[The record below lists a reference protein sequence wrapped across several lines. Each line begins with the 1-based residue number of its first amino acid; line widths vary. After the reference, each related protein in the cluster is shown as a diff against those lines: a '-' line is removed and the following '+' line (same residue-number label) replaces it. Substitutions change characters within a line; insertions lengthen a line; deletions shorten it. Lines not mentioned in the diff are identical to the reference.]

1 VTSRPDV
8 GQCAAQATTP
18 GQPSGPGGDRVNA
31 PTNGRVEESGEI
43 LSHLALALIRHVRQ
57 LRHDG
62 LRVPALVDDLT
73 AFLAHCV
80 RSRLGAT
87 PLDAVSRAAHDGRV
101 ARRLLITKAEA
112 AEQLGVSVRT
122 IERLVAAGRLPMV
135 HVEGAARLRQ
145 ADLEAYVDSLV
156 TAPNPADQGADVG
169 PEDPQ
174 ATSAP

>member
-8 GQCAAQATTP
+8 GQREAQATAP
-18 GQPSGPGGDRVNA
+18 NQPLGLGADRAHA

-43 LSHLALALIRHVRQ
+43 LSHLATALIRHVRQ
-57 LRHDG
+57 LRHEG
-62 LRVPALVDDLT
+62 MRVPALVDELT
-73 AFLAHCV
+73 AFLVQCV
-80 RSRLGAT
+80 RSRLRTT
-87 PLDAVSRAAHDGRV
+87 PLDDPRGSNHDGRV
-101 ARRLLITKAEA
+101 AGRLLVTKAEA

-122 IERLVAAGRLPMV
+122 IERLVAAGRLPLV

-156 TAPNPADQGADVG
+156 TAPNPADQGADVH

-174 ATSAP
+174 GTSQ